1 MRFLRQPTPPR
12 VKPEASFETVLE
24 ATPMRPDVV
33 TFWHGPLDALRLTCL
48 RSQVAAGHKVT
59 VYSFEP
65 LGPLPDGVCN
75 AEAEAILPHSFA
87 EKLRPTG
94 PDGLWRDWTTL
105 QFSDFFRVRLM
116 AQNAGLWLDADV
128 LLLKP
133 VEIDP
138 GKPYFAWERP
148 RQLGNSVLY
157 LPSDHSIVAAF
168 ASLMRQ
174 DELTPDWLALRHRL
188 TFALR
193 KLRGGSNRLSDIRL
207 AIYGPAA
214 LTALARRADE
224 LRHALPRKSFYA
236 VHAEPKLFFEPS
248 DFSALIGDPD
258 IVGLHISPKGRG
270 NQRPIPGSLY
280 AWAAGRFGL
289 PAS

>member
-1 MRFLRQPTPPR
+1 
-12 VKPEASFETVLE
+12 
-24 ATPMRPDVV
+24 MRPEIV

-65 LGPLPDGVCN
+65 LARLPAGVGN

-94 PDGLWRDWTTL
+94 PDGVWRDWTIL
-105 QFSDFFRVRLM
+105 QFSDFFRMRLM
-116 AQNAGLWLDADV
+116 EQSAGLWLDADV

-138 GKPYFAWERP
+138 AQPYFAWERP

-157 LPSDHSIVAAF
+157 LPPSDAIVAAF
-168 ASLMRQ
+168 AALTQ
-174 DELTPDWLALRHRL
+174 QNELTPDWLAPRHRL

-193 KLRGGSNRLSDIRL
+193 KLRGKSKRLSDIRV

-214 LTALARRADE
+214 LTALARRAGE
-224 LRHALPRKSFYA
+224 LRYALPAKSFYA
-236 VHAEPKLFFEPS
+236 VHAEPKLFFERS
-248 DFSALIGDPD
+248 DFSALIGDPE
-258 IVGLHISPKGRG
+258 IIGLHISPKGRG
-270 NQRPIPGSLY
+270 HQPPVPGSLY
-280 AWAAGRFGL
+280 AWAAERFGG
-289 PAS
+289 